1 MHNYLKSATINAKL
15 FFILS
20 DVNLISSTLKKENLS
35 ITSKFYMLKY
45 LYNYFHSFILIY
57 KNNK

>member
-1 MHNYLKSATINAKL
+1 MHNYISSATINAKL

-45 LYNYFHSFILIY
+45 LYN
-57 KNNK
+57 

>member
-1 MHNYLKSATINAKL
+1 MHNYINSATINANI

-20 DVNLISSTLKKENLS
+20 DVNLISSTLKIENLS
-35 ITSKFYMLKY
+35 ITSKFYILKY
-45 LYNYFHSFILIY
+45 LYNYFNSFILIY

>member
-1 MHNYLKSATINAKL
+1 MHNYINSATINAKL

-20 DVNLISSTLKKENLS
+20 DVNLISSTLKIENLS

-45 LYNYFHSFILIY
+45 LYNYFNSFILIY